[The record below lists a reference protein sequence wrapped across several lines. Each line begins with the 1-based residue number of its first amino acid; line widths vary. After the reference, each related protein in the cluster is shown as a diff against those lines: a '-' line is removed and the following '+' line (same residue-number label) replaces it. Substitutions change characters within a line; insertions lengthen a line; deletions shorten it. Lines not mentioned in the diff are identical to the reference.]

1 MSNQGQREVCL
12 SLSTSWAETDNGK
25 PLKTRGYSALELSN
39 LLRISTTMRAGGKLK
54 LMVKSV
60 ENKIQR
66 NPSNLQPKARHHPR
80 VHKVS

>member
-12 SLSTSWAETDNGK
+12 FLSTSWAETDNGQ
-25 PLKTRGYSALELSN
+25 PQKTRGYSALELSN
-39 LLRISTTMRAGGKLK
+39 LFRISTTMRAVGKLK

-66 NPSNLQPKARHHPR
+66 NPSNLHPQPRHHHR